1 MYFIVL
7 QFRAIAIIAEGIPE
21 NKTKLLIRRAREKGV
36 AIVGPAT
43 VGLGSCEYYMIIDIP
58 VYVSVPF
65 ALLHFPV
72 SVDMCPNFVLL
83 RNQFTTCATH

>member
-1 MYFIVL
+1 MYFFVL

-58 VYVSVPF
+58 VCVSVPF
-65 ALLHFPV
+65 AQ
-72 SVDMCPNFVLL
+72 SVWTRAQISSSLS
-83 RNQFTTCATH
+83 NQFITCATH

>member
-1 MYFIVL
+1 MYFVVL

-43 VGLGSCEYYMIIDIP
+43 VGLGSCEYYMIIDIT

-65 ALLHFPV
+65 AQ
-72 SVDMCPNFVLL
+72 SV
-83 RNQFTTCATH
+83 